1 MKKQSEGHSSQ
12 KASHTDF
19 QDVTKPDREEL
30 TQIIR
35 KALAL
40 IEQIEKKENANESS
54 ISKTKEQL
62 LRAKNESE
70 KLSHFL
76 AVEGLKMEK
85 FTSVEKEYTTL
96 SQLLNQ
102 AYTPCQRLGGFIH
115 SECRRVCDTLSQGIH
130 LDAIK
135 KGLERMQ
142 KDLASKNS

>member
-12 KASHTDF
+12 KASPTDF

-30 TQIIR
+30 TQIIH

-40 IEQIEKKENANESS
+40 IEQIEKKENANENS
-54 ISKTKEQL
+54 INKTQGQL

-76 AVEGLKMEK
+76 AVEGLKMER
-85 FTSVEKEYTTL
+85 FTSVEEEYTSL

-102 AYTPCQRLGGFIH
+102 AYPPCQRLGGIIQ
-115 SECRRVCDTLSQGIH
+115 SEFSRVCDTLSQGIH

-142 KDLASKNS
+142 KDLTSKNS